1 MLDGLD
7 PLHSRT
13 ARQRIGGRWALAWQT
28 YLITGALGILAL
40 LAGEA
45 QSSIGTFPAFSWFLL
60 GLAGMAG
67 IGIVLAALNYTIFR
81 NRRARPLPIWVV
93 VIADGCLGL
102 VFTLVTG
109 FGASMLDLPTS
120 SNLLERCLLNMMYAM
135 WWGPTLSYFM
145 DLREQWATEREQ
157 LVSEFVQVE
166 LTAIQQGEL
175 MSLLQEELDDEIADE
190 LSPARERINALR
202 LESEAPG
209 QGVGKTTAEWHE
221 AAQLLRGTAENSI
234 RPLSRQLLKET
245 EKKYSGT
252 RWWTLLANVV
262 RKQPFQPLAFAV
274 IDILGTFSPL
284 IRTYGATKGLALLFG
299 GLAWTVLLMLI
310 ANALMRR
317 FPRAHAQIFIAAL
330 VTLQSTV
337 LLRSYF
343 REMWEPG
350 SAAPSWFITQVI
362 AGIAVVFVT
371 SGIGAWWSQRVEIRT
386 TLREEIHSDRVQA
399 MAMSQQVALIARETS
414 QVLHGSVQTR
424 LVSCAMAIERASAS
438 GDADLLNAALNEAI
452 VVLERPVLESSDTR
466 SLADEVSRKTEL
478 WEGLCSFSVA
488 LDPAARSVG
497 STAAVIVGRI
507 VEEGISNAI
516 RHGKATSIDISVTR
530 FDAST
535 VRVIVLDNGHGPQG
549 GKASV
554 GSAFVQQA
562 SANRWSLTASSSG
575 SRLEAFVSA

>member
-1 MLDGLD
+1 
-7 PLHSRT
+7 
-13 ARQRIGGRWALAWQT
+13 
-28 YLITGALGILAL
+28 
-40 LAGEA
+40 
-45 QSSIGTFPAFSWFLL
+45 
-60 GLAGMAG
+60 
-67 IGIVLAALNYTIFR
+67 
-81 NRRARPLPIWVV
+81 RREHPMPIWAV
-93 VIADGCLGL
+93 VIADGILGL

-109 FGASMLDLPTS
+109 FGASILDLPTS

-145 DLREQWATEREQ
+145 DLREQWASEREQ
-157 LVSEFVQVE
+157 LVTEFVQVE

-175 MSLLQEELDDEIADE
+175 MSLLQEELDEEIADE
-190 LSPARERINALR
+190 LSPARDRITALR
-202 LESEAPG
+202 LESDAQG
-209 QGVGKTTAEWHE
+209 QAVGKTAAEWHE

-245 EKKYSGT
+245 AKNYSGT
-252 RWWTLLANVV
+252 HWWTLLANVV
-262 RKQPFQPLAFAV
+262 RKQPFQPLAFAI

-284 IRTYGATKGLALLFG
+284 IRTYGVTRGLVLLFG
-299 GLAWTVLLMLI
+299 GLAWTVLLMLM

-317 FPRAHAQIFIAAL
+317 FSGQHSLIFITAL
-330 VTLQSTV
+330 IVLQSTV
-337 LLRSYF
+337 LLRGHF
-343 REMWEPG
+343 RELWEPG
-350 SAAPSWFITQVI
+350 SAEPSWFITQVI

-371 SGIGAWWSQRVEIRT
+371 SGIGAWWSQRVEIRA
-386 TLREEIHSDRVQA
+386 TLREEIRADRVQA
-399 MAMSQQVALIARETS
+399 MAMSQQVALLARETS

-424 LVSCAMAIERASAS
+424 LVSCAMAIEQASAS

-452 VVLERPVLESSDTR
+452 VVLERPVVESSDTR

-478 WEGLCSFSVA
+478 WEGLCSFTVV

-497 STAAVIVGRI
+497 STAAVTIGRI

-530 FDAST
+530 VNELT
-535 VRVIVLDNGHGPQG
+535 VRVEVLDNGHGPQG

-562 SANRWSLTASSSG
+562 SSGRWSLTASESG
-575 SRLEAFVSA
+575 SQLEAFVGA